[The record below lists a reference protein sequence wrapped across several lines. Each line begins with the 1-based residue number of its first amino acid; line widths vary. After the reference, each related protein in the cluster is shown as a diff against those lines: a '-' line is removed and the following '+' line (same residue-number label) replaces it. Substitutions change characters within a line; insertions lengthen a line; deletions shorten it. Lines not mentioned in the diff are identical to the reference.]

1 MELSAFRNLFG
12 DLQEYVCSILNQ
24 DELLSAMGAEFYSEN
39 SLDIEYQVK
48 TALAK
53 TGLACL
59 VLTPRATY
67 QGHNGIQQTFTCDEL
82 TLQIVENP
90 VVNRPRLKRDNL
102 DHGTAMDI
110 AKQASDRLAG
120 PQGGYFGKFTT
131 KRIQEAEQS
140 GLLVVTATFGCT
152 VYETLSAVLSGDLS
166 GNWVEVPFVRM
177 SELSDWID
185 DYLSTHVPV
194 PEVSGYLPLSGGQM
208 TGAISAFSN
217 ATTID
222 WGYDGSLAAGTP
234 GVEIRTAGE
243 DGYYRL
249 PAQDGSGGPSEYDVM
264 RRKDLPS
271 VDVPTKLSELSN
283 DVGYITSVDVEP
295 EPAVPGAAKE
305 AWRAMNIK
313 PVIWFNN
320 VFYGVL
326 SAELGELFTEY
337 G

>member
-12 DLQEYVCSILNQ
+12 ELQEYVCEILNK

-152 VYETLSAVLSGDLS
+152 VYETLSAVISGDIS
-166 GNWVEVPFVRM
+166 GHWVEVPFVRM
-177 SELSDWID
+177 SELSGWID
-185 DYLSTHVPV
+185 DYLSTHMPV
-194 PEVSGYLPLSGGQM
+194 PEISGYLPLSGGSMSGDIVFQPNN
-208 TGAISAFSN
+208 TLF
-217 ATTID
+217 
-222 WGYDGSLAAGTP
+222 WGD
-234 GVEIRTAGE
+234 
-243 DGYYRL
+243 
-249 PAQDGSGGPSEYDVM
+249 
-264 RRKDLPS
+264 
-271 VDVPTKLSELSN
+271 
-283 DVGYITSVDVEP
+283 
-295 EPAVPGAAKE
+295 
-305 AWRAMNIK
+305 
-313 PVIWFNN
+313 
-320 VFYGVL
+320 
-326 SAELGELFTEY
+326 
-337 G
+337 